1 MQEES
6 HIQEYKA
13 QMHSTLRKHG
23 GVVVGKSTA
32 VAGRKMSLLEFQ
44 SELSTRREDMV
55 RRPEVLSHRSISC
68 GNPAHRSVLRR
79 ASCARRPDW
88 TTREEDGAPGV
99 ARASRYA
106 VMRRA
111 RGGRG
116 GLVDGG
122 AWRAGEGV
130 CQPRLGLT
138 CGDATPF
145 EEDVTDP

>member
-1 MQEES
+1 
-6 HIQEYKA
+6 
-13 QMHSTLRKHG
+13 
-23 GVVVGKSTA
+23 VVVGKSTA

-68 GNPAHRSVLRR
+68 GNPAHIC
-79 ASCARRPDW
+79 ASACILCTPAGLDH
-88 TTREEDGAPGV
+88 TGKDGAPGV

-130 CQPRLGLT
+130 CQPRPGLT